1 MSENISPLNGKTVIL
16 GVTAGIAVYKGAD
29 LCSKLT
35 SAGAVVHVVMTPNA
49 EKLISPKLFF
59 TLSRNPVTTNL
70 WEVTGDWVPE
80 HVKLAN
86 TADLLIVAP
95 ATANF
100 LGKFAN
106 GIADDALTTTALA
119 YEGTGKK
126 ILIAPAMNSAMWAS
140 PAVVKNCALLAERK
154 IQFAGPAQ
162 GNLACGT
169 AGQGRMVEVPEILQA
184 AEELLQN

>member
-1 MSENISPLNGKTVIL
+1 MPEMNSPLQGKSVIL
-16 GVTAGIAVYKGAD
+16 GVTAGIAVYKAAD

-35 SAGAVVHVVMTPNA
+35 SAGACVHVVMTPNA

-59 TLSRNPVTTNL
+59 TLSRNEVTTNL

-100 LGKFAN
+100 LGKFAH

-126 ILIAPAMNSAMWAS
+126 ILIAPAMNTAMWAS
-140 PAVVKNCALLAERK
+140 PAVRKNCELLRERAVF
-154 IQFAGPAQ
+154 FAGPAR

-169 AGQGRMVEVPEILQA
+169 SGEGRMVEVPEIL
-184 AEELLQN
+184 EKVETLLK